1 MAATLPAAGPVL
13 AAASAAGFRES
24 GLQSLRCLCYATA
37 AIVNSGGGGA
47 ATDDEAVDASA
58 SPVVAVR
65 SAGLALESVIGYVER
80 RLVPG
85 SSSGGG
91 NTTTNKQGT
100 GETETEVDVPRSL
113 VSESYLRLLLDAAN
127 ARFARNEERKARFRD
142 QLLRMCGAG
151 AGTGAGTGT
160 GTGAGVGTAG
170 ADDDGVGSGPRATNT
185 TKAKGSGKGRE
196 RGKGKKEA
204 AGEEWEDA
212 EVRRQRM
219 RAEGLR
225 RRDELRRLAVMGGL
239 EERESERERKRGG
252 WERGPAMEDDI

>member
-13 AAASAAGFRES
+13 TAASAAGFRES

-37 AIVNSGGGGA
+37 AIVNSSGGGA

-58 SPVVAVR
+58 CPVVAVR

-100 GETETEVDVPRSL
+100 AETETEVDFPRSL

-142 QLLRMCGAG
+142 RLLRMCGAG
-151 AGTGAGTGT
+151 AGTGAGT

-239 EERESERERKRGG
+239 EERERERERKRGG